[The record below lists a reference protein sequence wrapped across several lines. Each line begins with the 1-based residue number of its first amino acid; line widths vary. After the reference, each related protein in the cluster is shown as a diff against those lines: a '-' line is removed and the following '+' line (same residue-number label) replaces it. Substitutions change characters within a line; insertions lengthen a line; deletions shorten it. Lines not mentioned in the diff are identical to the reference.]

1 MNKLL
6 LSAALLFS
14 SSSFAGIIGNVNH
27 TYGTDNY
34 IPNSMGTNS
43 CDSKNTGSVTIK
55 DTSTGCQRFSDVFDF
70 SALDFDTID
79 RFELD
84 LTFSGTNN
92 RNCVMFIFCAN
103 EDWRILPASNGQRA
117 TLAEQTKLTRASGIT
132 QQTFVFDANT
142 LSSLFNDIVDSKKF
156 SLWFSEEAFGANNFN
171 LYSANLTIHGSASQP
186 VADEPA
192 KVPAPAS
199 IALLGLGLL
208 MLRRFKK

>member
-6 LSAALLFS
+6 FSAVLLFS
-14 SSSFAGIIGNVNH
+14 SSSFAGLIGNIEHN
-27 TYGTDNY
+27 YGTTSY
-34 IPNSMGTNS
+34 IPSSMGTKS
-43 CDSKNTGSVTIK
+43 CDTKNANSITIK
-55 DTSTGCQRFSDVFDF
+55 DTSSGCQRFADVFDF
-70 SALDFDTID
+70 SALDFATISH
-79 RFELD
+79 FELD

-92 RNCVMFIFCAN
+92 RYCFIFCFN

-171 LYSANLTIHGSASQP
+171 LYSANLSVYGTAASQP